1 MNLKTGVDRRRQE
14 VRLWPGKAREV
25 QREPHGGAAGL
36 GGRVR
41 ADGEG
46 GEGKEKEERRRLRS
60 MICLNQIRKRSP
72 KKLLL
77 NATLN
82 RVMK

>member
-1 MNLKTGVDRRRQE
+1 MNFETGVDRRRQE
-14 VRLWPGKAREV
+14 VRLRPGQAREV

-46 GEGKEKEERRRLRS
+46 GEGKEEEERRRLRS
-60 MICLNQIRKRSP
+60 MICLNLGFGIRL
-72 KKLLL
+72 KLDLSV
-77 NATLN
+77 N
-82 RVMK
+82 RLI